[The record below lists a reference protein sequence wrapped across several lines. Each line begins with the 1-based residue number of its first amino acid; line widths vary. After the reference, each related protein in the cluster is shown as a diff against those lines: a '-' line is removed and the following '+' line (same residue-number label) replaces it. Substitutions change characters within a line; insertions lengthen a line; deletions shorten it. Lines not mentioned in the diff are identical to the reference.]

1 MDLEKR
7 IEQYAEL
14 LVVKGCA
21 LEQGQEL
28 YLNAPVQVVGFV
40 RTLVKKAYEHG
51 ASYVTVNWH
60 DGLVSRY
67 TYDNAPLERFEHL
80 PEWSAERANSM
91 ARNGAAVL
99 TILSEDPLVMRGA
112 DQKKLVART
121 VAAHADCKEYYDAI
135 DFGKMRWCIAG
146 AVSEQWATR
155 VFPDMP
161 PEESVARLW
170 NAVLDASRV
179 DEDPLAA
186 WDKHQASFA
195 ARKQWLN
202 NQHFVALHYTA
213 SNGTNLVVGLLD
225 SAHWEGGG
233 QEGADGTYFF
243 PNIPTEEVFTS
254 PDRMN
259 VDGIVYSALPLIH
272 HGAPV
277 EDFWIRFEGGRA
289 VDFGA
294 REGADILKGIIETDE
309 NSCRLGE
316 CALVPFKSPIR
327 DTGILFYET
336 LFDENASCHLAFGK
350 GFPECYENGYEMSC
364 LELLNAGVNDSA
376 THVDF
381 MIGTPDINIK
391 GIHAD
396 GSTTDVF
403 INGNWAHDVL

>member
-1 MDLEKR
+1 MNLEER
-7 IEQYAEL
+7 IDKYAEL

-40 RTLVKKAYEHG
+40 RKLVKTAYEHG

-80 PEWSAERANSM
+80 PEWSAERTNSM

-112 DQKKLVART
+112 DQAKLVART
-121 VAAHADCKEYYDAI
+121 VAIHADCKEYYDAI

-146 AVSEQWATR
+146 AASEQWAAR
-155 VFPDMP
+155 VFPDL
-161 PEESVARLW
+161 PENVALEKLW

-186 WDKHQASFA
+186 WDRHEASFA
-195 ARKQWLN
+195 ARKKWLN
-202 NQHFVALHYTA
+202 DQHFVALHYTA
-213 SNGTNLVVGLLD
+213 SNGTDLVVGLLD
-225 SAHWEGGG
+225 KAHWEGGG
-233 QEGADGTYFF
+233 QEGADGSYFF
-243 PNIPTEEVFTS
+243 PNIPTEEIFTS
-254 PDRMN
+254 PDRMH
-259 VDGIVYSALPLIH
+259 VDGIVYSAMPLIH
-272 HGAPV
+272 NGAPV

-289 VDFGA
+289 VDYGA
-294 REGADILKGIIETDE
+294 REGADVLQGIIETDE
-309 NSCRLGE
+309 HSCRLGE

-364 LELLNAGVNDSA
+364 LELLNAGINDSA

-381 MIGTPDINIK
+381 MIGTPDINIV
-391 GIHAD
+391 GIYAD
-396 GSTTDVF
+396 GSSADVF
-403 INGNWAHDVL
+403 VDGNWAHDVL